1 MRPEVSEK
9 LNSMI
14 EDSDCTAFLDSGEI
28 TKALE
33 KAISRQY
40 FELED
45 LPDIVRELRLCDVP
59 LKDIFGEPKI
69 ELTLRV
75 NFDADDQHGVAGHA
89 VYCFD
94 PMPCNKETYILLA
107 YMFGY
112 ESIYTSK
119 LFVLDLPSNG
129 VTSGRFKIFEDGN
142 LLDQFLVDKQKF
154 SVVLAGGTNLDP
166 VYELDGKVSKAKILV
181 LDTLNSAIKEFYED
195 YIDKNICR

>member
-1 MRPEVSEK
+1 MRADVSEK
-9 LNSMI
+9 FNKML
-14 EDSDCTAFLDSGEI
+14 EDSDCTGFLDSGEI
-28 TKALE
+28 LKALE
-33 KAISRQY
+33 RAISKQY
-40 FELED
+40 FELKD
-45 LPDIVRELRLCDVP
+45 LYDIVRELVLCDVP
-59 LKDIFGEPKI
+59 LKDIFAEPKI

-75 NFDADDQHGVAGHA
+75 NFNADDQHGVAGHA

-94 PMPCNKETYILLA
+94 PMPCNKEIYILLA

-129 VTSGRFKIFEDGN
+129 ITSGRFKIFEDDN

-154 SVVLAGGTNLDP
+154 SVVLAGGTDLDP

-195 YIDKNICR
+195 HIETNRCI

>member
-1 MRPEVSEK
+1 MRADVSEK
-9 LNSMI
+9 LNKML
-14 EDSDCTAFLDSGEI
+14 EDSDCTGFLDSGEI
-28 TKALE
+28 LKALE
-33 KAISRQY
+33 RAISKQY

-45 LPDIVRELRLCDVP
+45 LYDIVRELVLCDVP
-59 LKDIFGEPKI
+59 LKDIFGEPKT

-112 ESIYTSK
+112 ASIYTSK

-129 VTSGRFKIFEDGN
+129 ITSGRFKIFEDDN

-154 SVVLAGGTNLDP
+154 SVVLAGGTDLDP
-166 VYELDGKVSKAKILV
+166 VYELDGKVSKAKTLV
-181 LDTLNSAIKEFYED
+181 LDTLDSAIKEFYED
-195 YIDKNICR
+195 HVETNRCI

>member
-1 MRPEVSEK
+1 MRADVSEK
-9 LNSMI
+9 LNKML

-75 NFDADDQHGVAGHA
+75 NLDADDQHSVAGHA

-94 PMPCNKETYILLA
+94 PMPCNKEIYILLA
-107 YMFGY
+107 YMFAY
-112 ESIYTSK
+112 ESIFTEK

-129 VTSGRFKIFEDGN
+129 ITSGRFKIFEDGE
-142 LLDQFLVDKQKF
+142 LRDQFLIDKSKF
-154 SVVLAGGTNLDP
+154 SVIRAGGPDYNP

-181 LDTLNSAIKEFYED
+181 LDALNSAIKEFYED
-195 YIDKNICR
+195 HVETNRCI